1 MTDDSDLII
10 AANSGDKDSQE
21 LLIKKYKYLV
31 RQKAAS
37 YYISGGDNEDIIQ
50 EGMIGLFKAIRDYKK
65 GHDTTFHTFAALCI
79 NRQILTAIKASNRFK
94 HGPLN
99 SFVNIDDNNI
109 ELNGSDP
116 ESLFINRETTSIF
129 EYNMHKVLSPL
140 EEKVLNLR
148 IAGNSYAEIAKLLDK
163 NVKVVDNTIQ
173 RVRRKVEK
181 LIEED

>member
-65 GHDTTFHTFAALCI
+65 GHNTTFHTFAALCI

-94 HGPLN
+94 HSPLN
-99 SFVNIDDNNI
+99 SFVNIDNNI
-109 ELNGSDP
+109 EQNCSNP
-116 ESLFINRETTSIF
+116 ESLFINRETKSTF
-129 EYNMHKVLSPL
+129 ENNMHKVLSPL

-148 IAGNSYAEIAKLLDK
+148 ITGNSYAEIAKL
-163 NVKVVDNTIQ
+163 
-173 RVRRKVEK
+173 
-181 LIEED
+181 